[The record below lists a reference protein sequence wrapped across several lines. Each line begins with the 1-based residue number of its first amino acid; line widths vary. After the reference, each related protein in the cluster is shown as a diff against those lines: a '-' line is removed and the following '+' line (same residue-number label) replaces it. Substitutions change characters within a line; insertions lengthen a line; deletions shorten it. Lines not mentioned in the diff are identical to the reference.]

1 MLKMAHTLSLLLILN
16 VLAAMMIVTEEVSA
30 DENESVADLRVN
42 EVADKGTSDTCDG
55 KDWIELHNTSGAGVD
70 LAGWRT
76 KPEPSSAALPGPIT
90 LPHDRSRWNRTRRRP
105 EPRTHL
111 AQRGSH

>member
-42 EVADKGTSDTCDG
+42 EVAD
-55 KDWIELHNTSGAGVD
+55 
-70 LAGWRT
+70 
-76 KPEPSSAALPGPIT
+76 
-90 LPHDRSRWNRTRRRP
+90 
-105 EPRTHL
+105 
-111 AQRGSH
+111 